1 MPVVKFIKSAV
12 YGGEGRAIGEV
23 ADLAPA
29 EARMAVIYGD
39 AVEYVAE
46 VSPPEVIEH
55 REPVVQSR
63 DPKVR
68 RSR

>member
-12 YGGEGRAIGEV
+12 YGGEPRAVGEV
-23 ADLAPA
+23 ADLNAR
-29 EARMAVIYGD
+29 EAMLALVYGD

-46 VSPPEVIEH
+46 VSLPEVVEQ

-63 DPKVR
+63 DPRVR
-68 RSR
+68 GKR